1 MMRDFIIVDHAIVNV
16 NITQLSAYTK
26 VYFATY
32 DTLKYLTMSSKWQG
46 AYCYRH
52 PTLATVWR

>member
-26 VYFATY
+26 VYFAIY
-32 DTLKYLTMSSKWQG
+32 DSLKYLTMSSKWQG

-52 PTLATVWR
+52 PTLATV

>member
-26 VYFATY
+26 VYQ
-32 DTLKYLTMSSKWQG
+32 L
-46 AYCYRH
+46 AYN
-52 PTLATVWR
+52 TVNI